1 MDRTIAKAAARCD
14 TLLVMSDD
22 SSPAAKIAAQETEVA
37 RLRHELELAEAVL
50 RGMKAM
56 LPAVA
61 TLPAASTSPRD
72 AVWERG
78 LGQLAKSTLSTRP
91 AKGRQP
97 GAISQQW
104 RNALCHLLITRPD
117 GFAED
122 EASAAAI
129 SEGLPNIRPKD
140 AADRLGSYLA
150 HEYVERLPNGD
161 WRITDLFAQK
171 YPNAMRNLREALQ
184 MKAPSSEPEEA
195 SP

>member
-1 MDRTIAKAAARCD
+1 MLRIMTTDAT
-14 TLLVMSDD
+14 
-22 SSPAAKIAAQETEVA
+22 PAAKVAAQEADVA

-56 LPAVA
+56 LPAEATPPAPAKTQQDVA
-61 TLPAASTSPRD
+61 WD
-72 AVWERG
+72 RG
-78 LGQLAKSTLSTRP
+78 LRQLAKSMSSAQP

-104 RNALCHLLITRPD
+104 RNTLCRLLITRPD
-117 GFAED
+117 GFADD
-122 EASAAAI
+122 EAAAAAI

-150 HEYVERLPNGD
+150 HKYVERLPNGE

-171 YPNAMRNLREALQ
+171 YPNAMRRQREALQ
-184 MKAPSSEPEEA
+184 IEAPSSEPEEA
-195 SP
+195 QF

>member
-1 MDRTIAKAAARCD
+1 
-14 TLLVMSDD
+14 MSDD
-22 SSPAAKIAAQETEVA
+22 SSPAAKIAAQETAVA

-50 RGMKAM
+50 SGMKAM
-56 LPAVA
+56 LPAVS
-61 TLPAASTSPRD
+61 TLPATAISPQN

-78 LGQLAKSTLSTRP
+78 LGQLAKSTLTIRP

-104 RNALCHLLITRPD
+104 RNALCRLLLTSPD
-117 GFAED
+117 GFDED

-129 SEGLPNIRPKD
+129 REGLPNIRPKD
-140 AADRLGSYLA
+140 AADRLSSYLA
-150 HEYVERLPNGD
+150 HEYVERLPNGN

-171 YPNAMRNLREALQ
+171 YPHSMRHQREALE

-195 SP
+195 SS